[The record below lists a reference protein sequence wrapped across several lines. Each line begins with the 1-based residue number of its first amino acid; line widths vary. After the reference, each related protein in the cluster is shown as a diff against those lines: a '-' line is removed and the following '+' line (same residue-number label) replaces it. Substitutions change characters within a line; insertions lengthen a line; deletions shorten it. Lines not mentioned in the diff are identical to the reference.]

1 MSKKQDAY
9 DLYIDVIDL
18 LSELALE
25 YEDFGDDYDCED
37 VFDICDNVHGYFDEG
52 VI

>member
-18 LSELALE
+18 LSELSLE
-25 YEDFGDDYDCED
+25 YEGCGDAYDDED
-37 VFDICDNVHGYFDEG
+37 VFDICDNIHGYFDEG